1 MLAGTASLAIVY
13 GILGYLF
20 FKGVTGLPIVLLT
33 LDNVA
38 IYSITLAPVVWV
50 ILSEIFPNRI
60 RGAAMSAAAMALWV
74 GNFSL
79 TFTFPAIKESLG
91 WANNF
96 WLYGAN
102 LCRWVC
108 SALLQTS

>member
-1 MLAGTASLAIVY
+1 M
-13 GILGYLF
+13 
-20 FKGVTGLPIVLLT
+20 PIVIST
-33 LDNVA
+33 LINVA

-60 RGAAMSAAAMALWV
+60 RGAAMSAAAMSLWV

-79 TFTFPAIKESLG
+79 TFTFPAIKENLG

-96 WLYGAN
+96 WLYGAICAAGFIV
-102 LCRWVC
+102 LYFFLPETKDKSLEQIEAELTR
-108 SALLQTS
+108 